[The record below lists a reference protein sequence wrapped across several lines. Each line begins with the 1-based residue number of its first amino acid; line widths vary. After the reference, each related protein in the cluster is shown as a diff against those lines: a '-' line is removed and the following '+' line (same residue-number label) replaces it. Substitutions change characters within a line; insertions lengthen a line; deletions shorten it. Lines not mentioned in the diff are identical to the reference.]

1 MRALGRRH
9 TLAALAGA
17 VLWAG
22 PSRAEAVPPWNVVRG
37 TLVPR
42 DEPGAFLAATDASLT
57 AFSYGQ
63 ILLREPTRAPFT
75 FGATLRRLGPDSR
88 SLEVLVPGAVVL
100 VKDGAVALW
109 AQGGDVRFSHDGWRP
124 RPGLRTHDEHRL
136 VVHQEARHVSLS
148 IDGEEA
154 SRWELTAPP
163 NGGPVGIG
171 FKGPRA
177 YRSFISVR
185 EVRLDAH

>member
-1 MRALGRRH
+1 MIGRRH

-17 VLWAG
+17 MLCAR
-22 PSRAEAVPPWNVVRG
+22 PSRAESATPWNVVCG

-42 DEPGAFLAATDASLT
+42 DEPGAFLAATDASLN

-88 SLEVLVPGAVVL
+88 SLELLVPGAVVL

-124 RPGLRTHDEHRL
+124 RAGLRTHDEHRL
-136 VVHQEARHVSLS
+136 VVRQEARRVSLA

-154 SRWELTAPP
+154 AQWELEAPP
-163 NGGPVGIG
+163 DGGPVGIG

-177 YRSFISVR
+177 YRSFVSVR
-185 EVRLDAH
+185 GVRLEAH